1 MRGAGGGGPRGRAG
15 DGSRA
20 VLRASSAGPPQ
31 VRRRVAATSSPTSS
45 PDSEEAY
52 VTTHPTV
59 PRSSWLALG
68 AVLLAGFLHTFDV
81 TVVSIAAPSIQDGLG
96 ASDAAVQWLLA
107 GYSLAFA
114 LLLVT
119 AGRLGDAYGR
129 RPLVL
134 WGIIAFTLASALC
147 AAAPN
152 AGVLIAARVLQG
164 LSAALL
170 APQIAPVIIL
180 LFPKERRGA
189 AFGVQAAVI
198 AAATCSGPVL
208 GGLLAHADLF
218 GLGWRAV
225 FLVNLPVGALALLL
239 AAYGLPAER
248 SARGARAPR
257 LDLVGVAVATAGL
270 LLLLVPL
277 VQGRE
282 SGRPLLVMPLA
293 VAGIVVLALLVPLQ
307 RRAERAGRIPLLAPG
322 LFRDRA
328 FPAGAAVNFL
338 VMGAVASFFLVY
350 VVHLQEGL
358 GFTAKEAGFAL
369 LPFALSAAFASAA
382 SVPLTGR
389 LGRPMLECGALLMA
403 LGTGVLLW
411 LTVAQGDGLRPAH
424 ILPGLVL
431 CGAGMGLLSPP
442 LYNIT
447 LSAMSRG
454 GIGSASGVFSTF
466 GQIGNAVGVA
476 VVGTVF
482 YGLAGGASGSVTA
495 VGWALG
501 CQLALYVLALALLRL
516 GLPRPAAVAG
526 SAGSAPPAD
535 RRPPVREH
543 LPH

>member
-1 MRGAGGGGPRGRAG
+1 M
-15 DGSRA
+15 
-20 VLRASSAGPPQ
+20 
-31 VRRRVAATSSPTSS
+31 
-45 PDSEEAY
+45 
-52 VTTHPTV
+52 TTKPTV

-81 TVVSIAAPSIQDGLG
+81 TVVSVAAPAIKDGLG
-96 ASDAAVQWLLA
+96 ASDADVQWLLA

-114 LLLVT
+114 VLLVT

-134 WGIIAFTLASALC
+134 TGIVAFTLASALC

-152 AGVLIAARVLQG
+152 PGVLIAARVFQG

-198 AAATCSGPVL
+198 AAATCGGPVI
-208 GGLLAHADLF
+208 GGLLAHADVF

-225 FLVNLPVGALALLL
+225 FLVNLPIGAVALAL
-239 AAYGLPAER
+239 AARRLPAER
-248 SARGARAPR
+248 SGQGPAMDPTA
-257 LDLVGVAVATAGL
+257 VGVATAGL

-277 VQGRE
+277 VEFRE
-282 SGRPLLVMPLA
+282 TGGPLLLLSL
-293 VAGIVVLALLVPLQ
+293 AGIAVLALLVPLQ
-307 RRAERAGRIPLLAPG
+307 RRAEQAGRTPLFAPG
-322 LFRDRA
+322 LFRGRA
-328 FPAGAAVNFL
+328 FPTGAAVNFMVL
-338 VMGAVASFFLVY
+338 GGVASFFLVY
-350 VVHLQEGL
+350 VVHLQDGL
-358 GFTAKEAGFAL
+358 GLTAKETGFTL
-369 LPFALSAAFASAA
+369 LPFAVSAALASGA

-411 LTVAQGDGLRPAH
+411 ASVAQGAELRPAH
-424 ILPGLVL
+424 IVPGLVL

-442 LYNIT
+442 LYNLT
-447 LSAMSRG
+447 LSAMARG

-466 GQIGNAVGVA
+466 GQVGSA
-476 VVGTVF
+476 AGVVLVGSVF
-482 YGLAGGASGSVTA
+482 YAAGGGGSGSVTG

-501 CQLALYVLALALLRL
+501 CQVALYLGALVLLRF
-516 GLPRPAAVAG
+516 GLPRPAPRAA
-526 SAGSAPPAD
+526 SAEPAREAPAAEPERL
-535 RRPPVREH
+535 RR
-543 LPH
+543 

>member
-1 MRGAGGGGPRGRAG
+1 M
-15 DGSRA
+15 
-20 VLRASSAGPPQ
+20 
-31 VRRRVAATSSPTSS
+31 
-45 PDSEEAY
+45 
-52 VTTHPTV
+52 TTQPTV

-134 WGIIAFTLASALC
+134 AGIVAFTLASALC
-147 AAAPN
+147 AAAPST
-152 AGVLIAARVLQG
+152 GVLVAARVLQG

-180 LFPKERRGA
+180 LFPEQRRGA

-225 FLVNLPVGALALLL
+225 FLVNLPVGALALLM
-239 AAYGLPAER
+239 AVCWLPAER
-248 SARGARAPR
+248 SARAPR
-257 LDLVGVAVATAGL
+257 LDLAGVAVATSGL

-282 SGRPLLVMPLA
+282 TGRPLLLMPLA
-293 VAGIVVLALLVPLQ
+293 LAGVAVLALLAPLQ
-307 RRAERAGRIPLLAPG
+307 RRAERTGRVPLLAPD

-338 VMGAVASFFLVY
+338 VLGGVASFFLVY
-350 VVHLQEGL
+350 VVHLQDGL
-358 GFTAKEAGFAL
+358 GFTARETGFTL
-369 LPFALSAAFASAA
+369 LPFAVSAALASGA

-389 LGRPMLECGALLMA
+389 LGRPMLEYGALLMA
-403 LGTGVLLW
+403 TGTGVLLW
-411 LTVAQGDGLRPAH
+411 LTVAQGGGLRPLH
-424 ILPGLVL
+424 VLPGLVL
-431 CGAGMGLLSPP
+431 CGVGMGLLSPP

-466 GQIGNAVGVA
+466 GQIGNAFGVA
-476 VVGTVF
+476 LVGTVF
-482 YGLAGGASGSVTA
+482 YGVANGAAGSVTA
-495 VGWALG
+495 VAWALA
-501 CQLALYVLALALLRL
+501 CQLAMYLLALALLRFV
-516 GLPRPAAVAG
+516 LPRPGRAAGAAHPG
-526 SAGSAPPAD
+526 
-535 RRPPVREH
+535 RRRTVVRER

>member
-1 MRGAGGGGPRGRAG
+1 M
-15 DGSRA
+15 
-20 VLRASSAGPPQ
+20 
-31 VRRRVAATSSPTSS
+31 
-45 PDSEEAY
+45 
-52 VTTHPTV
+52 TTQPTV

-96 ASDAAVQWLLA
+96 ASDADVQWLLA
-107 GYSLAFA
+107 GYSLSFA
-114 LLLVT
+114 LALVT
-119 AGRLGDAYGR
+119 AGRLGDAFGR
-129 RPLVL
+129 RPLAL
-134 WGIIAFTLASALC
+134 WGIVAFTLASALC

-152 AGVLIAARVLQG
+152 PSVLIAARVFQG

-198 AAATCSGPVL
+198 AAATCGGPVI
-208 GGLLAHADLF
+208 GGLLAHADVF

-225 FLVNLPVGALALLL
+225 FLVNLPIGAVALVL
-239 AAYGLPAER
+239 AARWLPAER
-248 SARGARAPR
+248 SGGAPR

-277 VQGRE
+277 VEGRD
-282 SGRPLLVMPLA
+282 SGGGPLLLLSL
-293 VAGIVVLALLVPLQ
+293 AGIAVLALLAPLQ
-307 RRAERAGRIPLLAPG
+307 RRAERAGRTPLLAPG
-322 LFRDRA
+322 LFRGRA
-328 FPAGAAVNFL
+328 FPAGAAVNFMVL
-338 VMGAVASFFLVY
+338 GAVASFFLVY
-350 VVHLQEGL
+350 VVHLQDGL
-358 GFTAKEAGFAL
+358 GFSAKETGFTL
-369 LPFALSAAFASAA
+369 LPFALSAAFASGA

-411 LTVAQGDGLRPAH
+411 VTLAQGTGLRPLH

-442 LYNIT
+442 LYNLT
-447 LSAMSRG
+447 LSAMARG

-466 GQIGNAVGVA
+466 GQVGNAVGVA
-476 VVGTVF
+476 LVGSVF
-482 YGLAGGASGSVTA
+482 YAAGGGASDSVTA

-501 CQLALYVLALALLRL
+501 CQVALYLAALTLLRF
-516 GLPRPAAVAG
+516 GLPRPSRRATAADADADSG
-526 SAGSAPPAD
+526 SDASSDAVPAPDARATVPE
-535 RRPPVREH
+535 R
-543 LPH
+543 LPR

>member
-1 MRGAGGGGPRGRAG
+1 M
-15 DGSRA
+15 
-20 VLRASSAGPPQ
+20 
-31 VRRRVAATSSPTSS
+31 
-45 PDSEEAY
+45 
-52 VTTHPTV
+52 TTRPTV

-81 TVVSIAAPSIQDGLG
+81 TVVSVAAPSIQDGLG
-96 ASDAAVQWLLA
+96 TSDAAVQWLLA

-134 WGIIAFTLASALC
+134 WGIVSFTLASALC
-147 AAAPN
+147 AAAPGT
-152 AGVLIAARVLQG
+152 GVLLAARVLQG

-180 LFPKERRGA
+180 LFPAGRRGA

-218 GLGWRAV
+218 GVGWRAV
-225 FLVNLPVGALALLL
+225 FLVNLPVGVLALVL
-239 AAYGLPAER
+239 ALCWLPAER
-248 SARGARAPR
+248 SAERAPR
-257 LDLVGVAVATAGL
+257 LDLVGVGTATAGL

-277 VQGRE
+277 VEGRE
-282 SGRPLLVMPLA
+282 SGHPWLLMPLSL
-293 VAGIVVLALLVPLQ
+293 AGLVVLAGLVPLQ
-307 RRAERAGRIPLLAPG
+307 RRAARRGRTPLLAPD
-322 LFRDRA
+322 LFRGRA
-328 FPAGAAVNFL
+328 FPSGAAVNFL

-358 GFTAKEAGFAL
+358 GFSARQTGFTL
-369 LPFALSAAFASAA
+369 LPFALSAAVASGA

-389 LGRPMLECGALLMA
+389 LGRPLLECGALLMA
-403 LGTGVLLW
+403 LGTGTLLW
-411 LTVAQGDGLRPAH
+411 TTLAQGAGLEPLEV
-424 ILPGLVL
+424 LPGLVL

-447 LSAMSRG
+447 LSSMDKG
-454 GIGSASGVFSTF
+454 GIGSASGVFATF
-466 GQIGNAVGVA
+466 GQIGNASGVA

-482 YGLAGGASGSVTA
+482 YGVAGDALGSGPA
-495 VGWALG
+495 IGWSLG
-501 CQLALYVLALALLRL
+501 CQLAMCLGALALLRI
-516 GLPRPAAVAG
+516 GIPRPSRPAGTAGADERIAAVPEGAAG
-526 SAGSAPPAD
+526 
-535 RRPPVREH
+535 
-543 LPH
+543 

>member
-1 MRGAGGGGPRGRAG
+1 MVPADSGR
-15 DGSRA
+15 DLKSDF
-20 VLRASSAGPPQ
+20 Q
-31 VRRRVAATSSPTSS
+31 
-45 PDSEEAY
+45 EAY

-134 WGIIAFTLASALC
+134 WGIVAFTLASALC

-152 AGVLIAARVLQG
+152 AGVLVAARVLQG

-180 LFPKERRGA
+180 LFPKERRGP

-198 AAATCSGPVL
+198 AAATCGGPVL

-225 FLVNLPVGALALLL
+225 FLVNLPVGAVALVL
-239 AAYGLPAER
+239 AARWLPAER
-248 SARGARAPR
+248 AQRAPR

-282 SGRPLLVMPLA
+282 TGHPLLLMP
-293 VAGIVVLALLVPLQ
+293 VALVGVGVLALLAPLQ
-307 RRAERAGRIPLLAPG
+307 RRAERAGRTPLLAPG
-322 LFRDRA
+322 LFRGRA

-338 VMGAVASFFLVY
+338 VLGAVASFFLVY
-350 VVHLQEGL
+350 VVHLQDGL
-358 GFTAKEAGFAL
+358 GYSAKEAGFTL
-369 LPFALSAAFASAA
+369 LPFALSAAVASGA

-403 LGTGVLLW
+403 VGTTVLLW
-411 LTVAQGDGLRPAH
+411 QSVDRGLDLRPLH
-424 ILPGLVL
+424 VLPGLVL

-447 LSAMSRG
+447 LSAMPHG

-466 GQIGNAVGVA
+466 GQIGNAFGVA
-476 VVGTVF
+476 LVGSVF
-482 YGLAGGASGSVTA
+482 YGLAAGATDSVRA

-501 CQLALYVLALALLRL
+501 CQLVMYVLALGLLRY
-516 GLPRPAAVAG
+516 GLPRPAR
-526 SAGSAPPAD
+526 PAD
-535 RRPPVREH
+535 TPVPRTPVREH
-543 LPH
+543 QPH

>member
-1 MRGAGGGGPRGRAG
+1 M
-15 DGSRA
+15 
-20 VLRASSAGPPQ
+20 
-31 VRRRVAATSSPTSS
+31 
-45 PDSEEAY
+45 
-52 VTTHPTV
+52 TTRPTV
-59 PRSSWLALG
+59 PRSSWLALS

-81 TVVSIAAPSIQDGLG
+81 TVVSVAAPSIQDGLG

-134 WGIIAFTLASALC
+134 AGIVAFTAASALC
-147 AAAPN
+147 AAAPGT
-152 AGVLIAARVLQG
+152 GVLITARVLQG

-180 LFPKERRGA
+180 LFPQPRRGA

-225 FLVNLPVGALALLL
+225 FLVNLPVGAIALVL
-239 AAYGLPAER
+239 AALWLPAET
-248 SARGARAPR
+248 SARAPR
-257 LDLVGVAVATAGL
+257 LDLAGVGVATAGL

-277 VQGRE
+277 VEGRE
-282 SGRPLLVMPLA
+282 TGRPWLVMPLA
-293 VAGIVVLALLVPLQ
+293 LVGLAVLAGLAPLQ
-307 RRAERAGRIPLLAPG
+307 RRAELAGRTPLLTPD
-322 LFRDRA
+322 LFRGRA
-328 FPAGAAVNFL
+328 FPAGASVNFL
-338 VMGAVASFFLVY
+338 VMGSVASFFLVY
-350 VVHLQEGL
+350 VVHLQDGL
-358 GFTAKEAGFAL
+358 GFSAKETGFTL
-369 LPFALSAAFASAA
+369 LPFALSAAVASGA

-389 LGRPMLECGALLMA
+389 LGRRLLEAGSVLMT
-403 LGTGVLLW
+403 LGTAVLLW
-411 LTVAQGDGLRPAH
+411 LTVAQGSALRPLH
-424 ILPGLVL
+424 IVPGLVL

-466 GQIGNAVGVA
+466 GQVGNAFGVA
-476 VVGTVF
+476 LVGSVF
-482 YGLAGGASGSVTA
+482 YGLSRGAAGSTTA
-495 VGWALG
+495 IGWALA
-501 CQLALYVLALALLRL
+501 CQLTMSLLALALLRF
-516 GLPRPAAVAG
+516 GLPRPPHH
-526 SAGSAPPAD
+526 PPAPHTTD
-535 RRPPVREH
+535 PKPAVRET
-543 LPH
+543 LPG

>member
-1 MRGAGGGGPRGRAG
+1 M
-15 DGSRA
+15 
-20 VLRASSAGPPQ
+20 
-31 VRRRVAATSSPTSS
+31 
-45 PDSEEAY
+45 
-52 VTTHPTV
+52 TTQPTV

-134 WGIIAFTLASALC
+134 WGIVAFTLASALC
-147 AAAPN
+147 AAAPS
-152 AGVLIAARVLQG
+152 AGVLVAARVLQG

-208 GGLLAHADLF
+208 GGLLAHADVF

-225 FLVNLPVGALALLL
+225 FLVNLPVGAVALIL
-239 AAYGLPAER
+239 AARWLPAER
-248 SARGARAPR
+248 SARAPG

-282 SGRPLLVMPLA
+282 TGRPLLLMPLTL
-293 VAGIVVLALLVPLQ
+293 AGVGVLALLAPLQ
-307 RRAERAGRIPLLAPG
+307 RRAARAGRTPLLAPG
-322 LFRDRA
+322 LFRGRA

-338 VMGAVASFFLVY
+338 VLGAVASFFLVY
-350 VVHLQEGL
+350 VVHLQDGL
-358 GFTAKEAGFAL
+358 GFTAKEAGFTL
-369 LPFALSAAFASAA
+369 LPFAVSAALASGA

-389 LGRPMLECGALLMA
+389 LGRPMLECGAVLMA
-403 LGTGVLLW
+403 LGTAVLLW
-411 LTVAQGDGLRPAH
+411 LTVSRGADLRPLH
-424 ILPGLVL
+424 VLPGLIL

-442 LYNIT
+442 LYNLT
-447 LSAMSRG
+447 LSAMPQG

-466 GQIGNAVGVA
+466 GQIGNAFGVA
-476 VVGTVF
+476 LVGSVF
-482 YGLAGGASGSVTA
+482 YGVAGDRIGSTSA
-495 VGWALG
+495 IAWALG
-501 CQLALYVLALALLRL
+501 CQLAMYVAALALLRT
-516 GLPRPAAVAG
+516 GLPRPSLPAT
-526 SAGSAPPAD
+526 APRPAP
-535 RRPPVREH
+535 RPPVREH
-543 LPH
+543 LPR